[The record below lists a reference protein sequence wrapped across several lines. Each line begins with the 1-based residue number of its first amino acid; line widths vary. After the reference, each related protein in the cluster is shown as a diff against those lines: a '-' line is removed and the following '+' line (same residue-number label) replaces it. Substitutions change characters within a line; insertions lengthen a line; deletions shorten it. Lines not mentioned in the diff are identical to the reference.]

1 MKFKSNVKVT
11 QEAPVNFEDLMQDM
25 DNVLNMELEEAVEH
39 LEDLTILE
47 QNISKYGVTEPVMH
61 LVGGTLESMSISI
74 ADKESCL
81 EGLKEGLKEAGK
93 KVWEVIVK
101 IYEKIRDYIKGIL
114 DRYNKKRIDALK
126 AKVKGMELDADID
139 VTGLIPAK
147 YIKSILFFK
156 NLTFVK
162 SDDTRKLSISE
173 KFKGMSSFLTL
184 AGSNVEEPEVSVK
197 QKFIDECNDPRLS
210 SKGYTSVDQLMDSVD
225 QLSEAYVSLYDFVE
239 ESFKE
244 ANRLRLTSD
253 GKIDKLKAEAMR
265 VNARVINAVLPYIRK
280 SIGVTVEYFEELD
293 SLREEK

>member
-11 QEAPVNFEDLMQDM
+11 QEAPVNFEDLIQDM

-61 LVGGTLESMSISI
+61 LVGGTLESWSIDISN
-74 ADKESCL
+74 KEACL
-81 EGLKEGLKEAGK
+81 EGIGDKLKEAGK
-93 KVWEVIVK
+93 KVWEMIIK
-101 IYEKIRDYIKGIL
+101 IYEKIRDYIKGVL

-126 AKVKGMELDADID
+126 AKVKGMKLDADID

-156 NLTFVK
+156 GLTFVK
-162 SDDTRKLSISE
+162 TDSTRKLSIAE
-173 KFKGMSSFLTL
+173 KFKGVSSFLTL
-184 AGSNVEEPEVSVK
+184 VGSNDEEPEISVK

-225 QLSEAYVSLYDFVE
+225 QLTEAYSSLYDFAE
-239 ESFKE
+239 EGFRE
-244 ANRLRLTSD
+244 ANKLRLTSD
-253 GKIDKLKAEAMR
+253 GTIDKFKAEGMR

-280 SIGVTVEYFEELD
+280 SIGVTIDYFEELD
-293 SLREEK
+293 SLREKK

>member
-11 QEAPVNFEDLMQDM
+11 QEAPVNFEDLIQDM

-61 LVGGTLESMSISI
+61 LVGGTLESWSIDISN
-74 ADKESCL
+74 KEACL
-81 EGLKEGLKEAGK
+81 EGIGDKLKEAGK

-101 IYEKIRDYIKGIL
+101 IYEKIRDYIKGML

-156 NLTFVK
+156 NVTFVK
-162 SDDTRKLSISE
+162 SDNTRKMTIAE
-173 KFKGMSSFLTL
+173 KFKGVSSFLTL
-184 AGSNVEEPEVSVK
+184 VGSNDEEPEISVK

-210 SKGYTSVDQLMDSVD
+210 SKGYTSVDQLMDSVG
-225 QLSEAYVSLYDFVE
+225 QLTEAHTSLYNFAE
-239 ESFKE
+239 EGFRE
-244 ANRLRLTSD
+244 ANKLRLTSD
-253 GKIDKLKAEAMR
+253 GMIDKLKAEGMR
-265 VNARVINAVLPYIRK
+265 VNARIINAVLPYIGK
-280 SIGVTVEYFEELD
+280 SIGVTVDYFEELD
-293 SLREEK
+293 SLREQK

>member
-61 LVGGTLESMSISI
+61 LVGGTLESWSIDISN
-74 ADKESCL
+74 KEACL
-81 EGLKEGLKEAGK
+81 EGLGDKIKEGAK
-93 KVWEVIVK
+93 KVWEIIVK
-101 IYEKIRDYIKGIL
+101 IYEKIRDYIKGML

-126 AKVKGMELDADID
+126 AKVSGMKLDMDID
-139 VTGLIPAK
+139 ATGLIPAK

-162 SDDTRKLSISE
+162 SDDTRNPSIAE
-173 KFKGMSSFLTL
+173 RFKAMSSFLTL
-184 AGSNVEEPEVSVK
+184 AGSNDEEPEVSVK
-197 QKFIDECNDPRLS
+197 QKFIDECKDPRLS
-210 SKGYTSVDQLMDSVD
+210 SKGYTSVDQLFDSVD
-225 QLSEAYVSLYDFVE
+225 QLSEAYASLYDFAE

-244 ANRLRLTSD
+244 VNRLRLTSD
-253 GKIDKLKAEAMR
+253 GKIDKLKAESMR
-265 VNARVINAVLPYIRK
+265 VCARVINAVLPYIRK
-280 SIGVTVEYFEELD
+280 SIGVTIEYFEELD